1 MRYEWVLGTPQLAF
15 CTDYKTKGYMYGIQ
29 NMQMVSDEYYSFKS
43 EVTDVMS
50 LGLLGNLAMTK
61 NRDNSVCAALI
72 NIVTQWCIADA
83 GIARYIFDCPTP
95 SLRFAHYSDIFI
107 VYA

>member
-15 CTDYKTKGYMYGIQ
+15 RTDYKTKGYMYGIQ
-29 NMQMVSDEYYSFKS
+29 NMQMVSDEYYRFKS